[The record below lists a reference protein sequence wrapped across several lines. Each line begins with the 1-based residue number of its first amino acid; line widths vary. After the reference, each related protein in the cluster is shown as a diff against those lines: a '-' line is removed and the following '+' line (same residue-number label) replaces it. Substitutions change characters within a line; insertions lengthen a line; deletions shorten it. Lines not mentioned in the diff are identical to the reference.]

1 MLAAVNALYPVI
13 RNSTPFEWGPRVEIS
28 AMIGRINEFTGPP
41 PHMLHLELFTRF
53 VSMLALDKLA
63 RRERRGGRVDR
74 MIRIDIYIY
83 IQVSNSIDRFSRG
96 CTRFSVWRRGETGF
110 ACSASA
116 PSIYRFSITFLT

>member
-83 IQVSNSIDRFSRG
+83 IY
-96 CTRFSVWRRGETGF
+96 TGF
-110 ACSASA
+110 Q
-116 PSIYRFSITFLT
+116 FD